1 MDDSPIKYYN
11 LKYGTNHPPRFPFQN
26 STSYEKKRKRERKSK
41 SYILQNQMVTKCT
54 SSSPQFTLS
63 SNSNS

>member
-26 STSYEKKRKRERKSK
+26 STSYEKKEKEREKEHKLHLTKSDD
-41 SYILQNQMVTKCT
+41 Y
-54 SSSPQFTLS
+54 
-63 SNSNS
+63 